1 MNFSTWAI
9 NRPVPVIVLF
19 VALTVAGIVGLNK
32 LGIQDRPDLDI
43 PTVTVTVNYPG
54 VPPTQL
60 ETEVTRKIEDSIA
73 TVNGIDHIHSTI
85 TDGSS
90 LTTIE
95 FQLDRDTQQAVDDV
109 RDAVNRVRTTLPTE
123 MEDPIISRITTAGD
137 AVLTYG
143 VSSPGMSATELSWFV
158 DLTVSREL
166 SSIPGMGA
174 VSRVGGVDREI
185 RVDLDPDALNALGT
199 TAGDISHQLRRIQV
213 ELPGGEARVGNQ
225 EQNVRTVATAASVQ
239 DLAALP
245 ILLPDNRSVRLDAM
259 AIVRDQAAEQR
270 SLALLNGQPIVGFSV
285 TRSVGASAVG
295 VADAT
300 EAAVGRLRARFPNIK
315 LTEVS
320 NTINYVRESY
330 KDSMLMLFEGAVLAI
345 IVVWLFLRDWRATF
359 VSAIALPLS
368 VIPTFWALNYV
379 AGYSLNIMTM
389 LALSLV
395 VGILVDD
402 AIVEVEN
409 IVRHLRMGKPPLVA
423 ARDAVVEIGL
433 AVVAT
438 SMTLCAVFVP
448 VAFMPGVAGKFFKQ
462 FAFTATVA
470 VLCSLLVAR
479 LLTPMMAAYMMKPHG
494 TEEVDGPLKTRY
506 LALVKWCLGHRKT
519 VLAGATVFFVASLA
533 LLPFM
538 STGLAPPGEYGFSVV
553 NLELPPGSTLQQTKE
568 AAEAAR
574 AHMSVFPDI
583 VSTFTT
589 IGASQS
595 NGFGPAANG
604 NVRKATLTMQLQPH
618 SKRKLTETELER
630 KASVLLHDIPGV
642 RLSFGSGGFGEKLQ
656 VSLAGDDPDRLTAVA
671 QQVERE
677 LRGTGLANVTSTAS
691 LVQPEIMIQPDPAR
705 AAELGV
711 ATETLSAATRIATSG
726 DIAASLA
733 KFNLPDRQVP
743 IRVRLNDAAR
753 GDIERIR
760 SMLVPGRAGLVPL
773 ENIAKVSFGAGPQ
786 SIERYDRSRNVTVSA
801 DLGGRPLGDVL
812 AKVNKL
818 PTLAHLPAGV
828 ERGQTGDAERFKE
841 LFTGFLAAMAIGIL
855 AIYAVLVLLFHDF
868 LQPLTILGALPQS
881 IGGAFIALMV
891 FWQGRLELPSLI
903 GILMLMG
910 IVTKNS
916 ILLVEYAVMARNERG
931 LSRTEALIDA
941 CSKRARPIIMTTIAM
956 IAGMFPVA
964 AGFSA
969 DPSFRA
975 PMGIAVIG
983 GLITSTALSLFVV
996 PTIYTVLD
1004 DWREWLVRRLK
1015 RNTVQAGTEVGGS
1028 AAAGGPAGVA
1038 ADSLDAGRA

>member
-9 NRPVPVIVLF
+9 RRPVPVIVLF
-19 VALTVAGIVGLNK
+19 IALTVAGIVGLNK

-54 VPPTQL
+54 VPPSQL

-85 TDGSS
+85 TDGNSM
-90 LTTIE
+90 TTIE

-109 RDAVNRVRTTLPTE
+109 RDAVSRIRTTLPNDI
-123 MEDPIISRITTAGD
+123 EDPIVSRITTAGSP
-137 AVLTYG
+137 VLTYG
-143 VSSPGMSATELSWFV
+143 VYSPTMSTAELSWFV

-166 SSIPGMGA
+166 SSIPGMGS
-174 VSRVGGVDREI
+174 VGRVGGVDREI

-199 TAGDISHQLRRIQV
+199 TAGDISHQLKRIQV
-213 ELPGGEARVGNQ
+213 ELPGGEGRVGNQ
-225 EQNVRTVATAASVQ
+225 EQNVRTVATVASVQ
-239 DLAALP
+239 DLASLP
-245 ILLPDNRSVRLDAM
+245 ILLPDNRSVPLDAM
-259 AIVRDQAAEQR
+259 ASVRDQAAEQR
-270 SLALLNGQPIVGFSV
+270 SLALLDGKPIVGFSV
-285 TRSVGASAVG
+285 TRAVGASAVG

-300 EAAVGRLRARFPNIK
+300 EKVIAELRTKFPKIEIK
-315 LTEVS
+315 EVS
-320 NTINYVRESY
+320 NTVNYVRESY
-330 KDSMLMLFEGAVLAI
+330 KDSMQMLLEGALLAI

-368 VIPTFWALNYV
+368 VLPTFWALNYMV
-379 AGYSLNIMTM
+379 GYSLNIMTM

-409 IVRHLRMGKPPLVA
+409 IVRHLRMGKSPLVA
-423 ARDAVVEIGL
+423 ANDAVIEIGL

-448 VAFMPGVAGKFFKQ
+448 VAFMPGIPGKFFKQ

-479 LLTPMMAAYMMKPHG
+479 LLTPMMAAHMMKAHG
-494 TEEVDGPLKTRY
+494 QEEKDGPIKIRY
-506 LALVKWCLGHRKT
+506 LAWVRWCLDHRKI
-519 VLAGATVFFVASLA
+519 VLTGATLFFVASLA
-533 LLPFM
+533 LVPFM
-538 STGLAPPGEYGFSVV
+538 STGLAPPGDYGYSVV
-553 NLELPPGSTLQQTKE
+553 NVELPPGSTLEQTRDV
-568 AAEAAR
+568 AEVVR
-574 AHMSVFPDI
+574 KRMMTFPDI
-583 VSTFTT
+583 VSAFTT
-589 IGASQS
+589 VGSSQS
-595 NGFGPAANG
+595 NGFGPAASG
-604 NVRKATLTMQLQPH
+604 DVRKGSLTMQLQPH
-618 SKRKLTETELER
+618 SKRKLSQTQLESR
-630 KASVLLHDIPGV
+630 ASALLHDIPGV
-642 RLSFGSGGFGEKLQ
+642 RISFGSGGFGEKLQ
-656 VSLAGDDPDRLTAVA
+656 VSLAGDDPDRLTAAA
-671 QQVERE
+671 QAAERE
-677 LRGTGLANVTSTAS
+677 IRGAGLVDVTSTAS

-711 ATETLSAATRIATSG
+711 STETLSAATRIATSG

-773 ENIAKVSFGAGPQ
+773 ENIASVSFGAGPQ
-786 SIERYDRSRNVTVSA
+786 SIERYDRSRNVTISA
-801 DLGGRPLGDVL
+801 DLSGQPLGDVL
-812 AKVNKL
+812 KRVNQL
-818 PTLAHLPAGV
+818 PSLAHLPEGV
-828 ERGQTGDAERFKE
+828 ERGQTGDAERMKE
-841 LFTGFLAAMAIGIL
+841 LFSGFLAAMAIGIL
-855 AIYAVLVLLFHDF
+855 SIYAVLVLLFHDF
-868 LQPLTILGALPQS
+868 VQPLTILGALPQS
-881 IGGAFIALMV
+881 IGGAFIALIAA
-891 FWQGRLELPSLI
+891 GIGLELPSLI

-916 ILLVEYAVMARNERG
+916 ILLVEYAVMARQEHG
-931 LSRTEALIDA
+931 LSRVDALIDA
-941 CSKRARPIIMTTIAM
+941 CSKRARPIVMTTIAM

-996 PTIYTVLD
+996 PTVFTVLD
-1004 DWREWLVRRLK
+1004 DWREW
-1015 RNTVQAGTEVGGS
+1015 VGRKFNRKS
-1028 AAAGGPAGVA
+1028 AGGDVGAHGVA
-1038 ADSLDAGRA
+1038 AERVGAESA

>member
-9 NRPVPVIVLF
+9 RRPVPVIVLF
-19 VALTVAGIVGLNK
+19 IALTVAGVVGLNK

-54 VPPTQL
+54 VPPSQL

-85 TDGSS
+85 TDGNSM
-90 LTTIE
+90 TTIE
-95 FQLDRDTQQAVDDV
+95 FQLDRATQQAVDDV
-109 RDAVNRVRTTLPTE
+109 RDAVSRIRTTLPNDI
-123 MEDPIISRITTAGD
+123 EDPIVSRITTAGSP
-137 AVLTYG
+137 VLTFG
-143 VSSPGMSATELSWFV
+143 VYSPTMSAAELSWFV
-158 DLTVSREL
+158 DLTVSRAL
-166 SSIPGMGA
+166 SSIPGMGSVA
-174 VSRVGGVDREI
+174 RVGGVDREI

-199 TAGDISHQLRRIQV
+199 TAGDISHQLKRIQV
-213 ELPGGEARVGNQ
+213 ELPGGEGRVGNQ

-239 DLAALP
+239 DLARLP

-259 AIVRDQAAEQR
+259 ASVRDQAAEQR
-270 SLALLNGQPIVGFSV
+270 SLALLDGKPIVGFSV
-285 TRSVGASAVG
+285 TRAVGASAVG

-300 EAAVGRLRARFPNIK
+300 EKVVAELRARYPKIEIK
-315 LTEVS
+315 EVS
-320 NTINYVRESY
+320 NTVNYVRESY
-330 KDSMLMLFEGAVLAI
+330 KDSMQMLLEGALLAI

-368 VIPTFWALNYV
+368 VLPTFWALNYMV
-379 AGYSLNIMTM
+379 GYSLNIMTM

-409 IVRHLRMGKPPLVA
+409 IVRHLRTGKSPLQA
-423 ARDAVVEIGL
+423 ANDAVVEIGL

-448 VAFMPGVAGKFFKQ
+448 VAFMPGIPGKFFKQ

-479 LLTPMMAAYMMKPHG
+479 LLTPMMAAYMMKAHG
-494 TEEVDGPLKTRY
+494 EEEKDGPIKLRY
-506 LALVKWCLGHRKT
+506 LAWVRWCLDHRKT
-519 VLAGATVFFVASLA
+519 VLTGATLFFIASLA
-533 LLPFM
+533 LVPFM
-538 STGLAPPGEYGFSVV
+538 STGLAPPGDYGFSVV
-553 NLELPPGSTLQQTKE
+553 NVELPPGSTLEQTRDV
-568 AAEAAR
+568 AETVR
-574 AHMSVFPDI
+574 KRMMTFPDI
-583 VSTFTT
+583 VSAFTT
-589 IGASQS
+589 VGSSQS
-595 NGFGPAANG
+595 NGFGPAASG
-604 NVRKATLTMQLQPH
+604 DVRKASLTMQLQPH
-618 SKRKLTETELER
+618 SKRKLSETALEGR
-630 KASVLLHDIPGV
+630 ASALLHDIPGV
-642 RLSFGSGGFGEKLQ
+642 RISFGSGGFGEKLQ
-656 VSLAGDDPDRLTAVA
+656 VSLAGDDPDRLTAAA
-671 QQVERE
+671 QAAERDI
-677 LRGTGLANVTSTAS
+677 RGAGLIDVTSTAS

-711 ATETLSAATRIATSG
+711 STETLSAATRIATSG
-726 DIAASLA
+726 DVAASLA

-753 GDIERIR
+753 GDLERIR

-786 SIERYDRSRNVTVSA
+786 SIERYDRSRNVTISA
-801 DLGGRPLGDVL
+801 DLSGQPLGDVL
-812 AKVNKL
+812 KRVNQL
-818 PTLAHLPAGV
+818 PSLAHLPEGV
-828 ERGQTGDAERFKE
+828 ERGQTGDAERMKE

-855 AIYAVLVLLFHDF
+855 SIYAVLVLLFHDF
-868 LQPLTILGALPQS
+868 VQPLTILGALPQS
-881 IGGAFIALMV
+881 IGGAFIALIAA
-891 FWQGRLELPSLI
+891 GIGLELPSLI

-916 ILLVEYAVMARNERG
+916 ILLVEYAVMARQKHG
-931 LSRTEALIDA
+931 LSRVDALIDA
-941 CSKRARPIIMTTIAM
+941 CSKRVRPIVMTTIAM

-975 PMGIAVIG
+975 PMGISVIG

-996 PTIYTVLD
+996 PTVFTVLD
-1004 DWREWLVRRLK
+1004 DWREWVGRKFK
-1015 RNTVQAGTEVGGS
+1015 RKG
-1028 AAAGGPAGVA
+1028 AAGGAAGA
-1038 ADSLDAGRA
+1038 AHAPRDTRPGATSDGVGAESA

>member
-1 MNFSTWAI
+1 MNFATWSI
-9 NRPVPVIVLF
+9 ERPVPVIVLF

-43 PTVTVTVNYPG
+43 PTVTVSVNYPG
-54 VPPTQL
+54 VPPSQL
-60 ETEVTRKIEDSIA
+60 ETEVTRKIEDSVA
-73 TVNGIDHIHSTI
+73 TVTGIDHIRSTI
-85 TDGSS
+85 TDGNS

-95 FQLDRDTQQAVDDV
+95 FQLDRATQQAVDDV
-109 RDAVNRVRTTLPTE
+109 RDAVSRIRTTLPTE
-123 MEDPIISRITTAGD
+123 MEDPVISRITTAGSP
-137 AVLTYG
+137 VLTYG
-143 VSSPGMSATELSWFV
+143 VYSDSMSEEELSWFV
-158 DLTVSREL
+158 DLTVNREL
-166 SSIPGMGA
+166 SSIEGMGS
-174 VSRVGGVDREI
+174 VKRVGGVDREI
-185 RVDLDPDALNALGT
+185 RVDLDPNALNALGT
-199 TAGDISHQLRRIQV
+199 TAGDISRQLKRIQV

-225 EQNVRTVATAASVQ
+225 EQSVRTVATSQSIQ

-245 ILLPDNRSVRLDAM
+245 ILLPDTRTVRLDAI
-259 AIVRDQAAEQR
+259 ANVRDQAAEQR
-270 SLALLNGQPIVGFSV
+270 SLALLDGKPIVGFSV
-285 TRSVGASAVG
+285 TRAVGASAVG

-300 EAAVGRLRARFPNIK
+300 QAAIARLGARYPKIRFQ
-315 LTEVS
+315 EVS
-320 NTINYVRESY
+320 NTVNYVRESY
-330 KDSMLMLFEGAVLAI
+330 KDSMQMLLEGAVLAI
-345 IVVWLFLRDWRATF
+345 VVVWLFLRDWRATF

-368 VIPTFWALNYV
+368 VLPTFWALNYV

-409 IVRHLRMGKPPLVA
+409 IVRHLRMGKPPLKA
-423 ARDAVVEIGL
+423 AADAVTEIGL

-448 VAFMPGVAGKFFKQ
+448 VAFMPGIPGKFFKH

-479 LLTPMMAAYMMKPHG
+479 LLTPMMAAHLMKPHG
-494 TEEVDGPLKTRY
+494 TEERDGPVKLRY
-506 LALVKWCLGHRKT
+506 LEAVQWCLAHRKF
-519 VLAGATVFFVASLA
+519 VLIGATLFFAASLA
-533 LLPFM
+533 LVPFM
-538 STGLAPPGEYGFSVV
+538 STGLAPPGDYGFSVV
-553 NLELPPGSTLQQTKE
+553 NVELPPGSTLEQTRRV
-568 AAEAAR
+568 AEAVRTRMGA
-574 AHMSVFPDI
+574 FPDV

-589 IGASQS
+589 VGEGQS
-595 NGFGPAANG
+595 NGFGPAGNG
-604 NVRKATLTMQLQPH
+604 DVRKASLTMQLRPH
-618 SKRKLTETELER
+618 SQRKLSETELER
-630 KASVLLHDIPGV
+630 RASLAMQDIPGV

-656 VSLAGDDPDRLTAVA
+656 VSLAGDDAERLNATAQAVS
-671 QQVERE
+671 RE
-677 LRGTGLANVTSTAS
+677 LRGAGLVNVTSNAS
-691 LVQPEIMIQPDPAR
+691 LVQPEIMIVPYPER

-711 ATETLSAATRIATSG
+711 ATEVLSAATRIATSG

-743 IRVRLNDAAR
+743 IRVRLNDQAR
-753 GDIERIR
+753 WDIDSIR
-760 SMLVPGRAGLVPL
+760 SMLVPGRAGMVPL

-786 SIERYDRSRNVTVSA
+786 SIERYDRARNVTISA
-801 DLGGRPLGDVL
+801 DLSGQPLGDAM
-812 AKVNKL
+812 AKVGKL
-818 PTLAHLPAGV
+818 PTLAHLPEGV
-828 ERGQTGDAERFKE
+828 ERSATGDAQRMKE

-855 AIYAVLVLLFHDF
+855 SIYAVLVLLFHDF

-881 IGGAFIALMV
+881 IGGAFIALML
-891 FWQGRLELPSLI
+891 FGHGLELPSLI

-931 LSRTEALIDA
+931 LSRLEALIDA
-941 CSKRARPIIMTTIAM
+941 CSKRVRPIVMTTIAM
-956 IAGMFPVA
+956 IAGMIPVA

-996 PTIYTVLD
+996 PTVYTVLD
-1004 DWREWLVRRLK
+1004 DWREWLMRKMQRRRPEPLIEQVR
-1015 RNTVQAGTEVGGS
+1015 E
-1028 AAAGGPAGVA
+1028 AA
-1038 ADSLDAGRA
+1038 

>member
-1 MNFSTWAI
+1 VNFATWSI
-9 NRPVPVIVLF
+9 ERPVPVIVLF
-19 VALTVAGIVGLNK
+19 VALTIAGIVGLNR

-54 VPPTQL
+54 VPPSQL

-73 TVNGIDHIHSTI
+73 TVTGIDHIRSTI
-85 TDGSS
+85 TDGNS

-109 RDAVNRVRTTLPTE
+109 RDAVSRIRTTLPTE
-123 MEDPIISRITTAGD
+123 MEDPVISRITTAGSP
-137 AVLTYG
+137 VLTYG
-143 VSSPGMSATELSWFV
+143 VYSPTMSEEELSWFV

-166 SSIPGMGA
+166 SSIEGMGA
-174 VSRVGGVDREI
+174 IKRVGGVDREI
-185 RVDLDPDALNALGT
+185 RVDLDPNALNALGT
-199 TAGDISHQLRRIQV
+199 TAGDISRQLRRTQV

-225 EQNVRTVATAASVQ
+225 EQSVRTVATSASVQ
-239 DLAALP
+239 DLASLP
-245 ILLPDNRSVRLDAM
+245 ILLPDNRTVRLDAI
-259 AIVRDQAAEQR
+259 ANVRDQAAEQR
-270 SLALLNGQPIVGFSV
+270 SLALLDGKPIVGFSV
-285 TRSVGASAVG
+285 TRAVGASAVG

-300 EAAVGRLRARFPNIK
+300 QQAIARLAAKYPRIQFK
-315 LTEVS
+315 EVS
-320 NTINYVRESY
+320 NTVNYVRESY
-330 KDSMLMLFEGAVLAI
+330 KDSMQMLLEGALLAI
-345 IVVWLFLRDWRATF
+345 VVVWLFLRDMRATF

-368 VIPTFWALNYV
+368 VLPTFWALNYV

-409 IVRHLRMGKPPLVA
+409 IVRHLRMGKSPLKA
-423 ARDAVVEIGL
+423 AADAVTEIGL
-433 AVVAT
+433 AVIAT

-448 VAFMPGVAGKFFKQ
+448 VAFMPGIPGKFFKH

-470 VLCSLLVAR
+470 VLCSLIVAR
-479 LLTPMMAAYMMKPHG
+479 LLTPMMAAHLMKPHG
-494 TEEVDGPLKTRY
+494 AEEREGRFKRRY
-506 LALVKWCLGHRKT
+506 LEAVQWCLAHRKL
-519 VLAGATVFFVASLA
+519 VLTGATLFFVGSLG
-533 LLPFM
+533 LVPFM
-538 STGLAPPGEYGFSVV
+538 STGLAPPGDYGFSVV
-553 NLELPPGSTLQQTKE
+553 NVELPPGSTLEETRRV
-568 AAEAAR
+568 AEEVR
-574 AHMSVFPDI
+574 MRMGVFTDV

-589 IGASQS
+589 VGAAQS
-595 NGFGPAANG
+595 NGFAPAG
-604 NVRKATLTMQLQPH
+604 SGDVRKATLTMQLRPH
-618 SKRKLTETELER
+618 SQRKLTETELER
-630 KASVLLHDIPGV
+630 RASLALRDVPGV

-656 VSLAGDDPDRLTAVA
+656 VSLAGDDAQRLNTTAQSVA
-671 QQVERE
+671 RE
-677 LRGTGLANVTSTAS
+677 MRGAGLVNVTSNAS
-691 LVQPEIMIQPDPAR
+691 LVQPEIMIQPYPER

-711 ATETLSAATRIATSG
+711 PTEVLSAATRIATSG

-743 IRVRLNDAAR
+743 IRVRLNDQAR
-753 GDIERIR
+753 GDIESIR

-773 ENIAKVSFGAGPQ
+773 DNIAKVSFGAGPQ
-786 SIERYDRSRNVTVSA
+786 SIERYDRARNVTISA
-801 DLGGRPLGDVL
+801 DLNGQPLGDAM
-812 AKVNKL
+812 AKVNSL
-818 PTLAHLPAGV
+818 PTLAHLPEGV
-828 ERGQTGDAERFKE
+828 ERSSTGDAERMKE

-868 LQPLTILGALPQS
+868 VQPLTILGALPQS
-881 IGGAFIALMV
+881 IGGAFIALMM
-891 FWQGRLELPSLI
+891 FGHGLELPSLI

-916 ILLVEYAVMARNERG
+916 ILLVEYAVMARNQRG

-941 CSKRARPIIMTTIAM
+941 CSKRARPIVMTTIAM
-956 IAGMFPVA
+956 IAGMLPVA

-996 PTIYTVLD
+996 PTVYTVLD
-1004 DWREWLVRRLK
+1004 DWREWLVGKMKKRRGPGPVVEPV
-1015 RNTVQAGTEVGGS
+1015 REV
-1028 AAAGGPAGVA
+1028 A
-1038 ADSLDAGRA
+1038 